1 MKIALHLI
9 ASGSEKPADLARCLN
24 SIKDQVDGM
33 YVLITTPLKDKKL
46 REVAESLGAVVEYK
60 PRSFF
65 HKITK
70 DEVKFIKSL
79 GLTPHIKEGDKIFEF
94 DKARN
99 YSMKMVPKEYDW
111 LFWMDTDDV
120 LRGKQLREIAKDADR
135 RGIES
140 VFLNYIY
147 QAEIEDGKI
156 KAILI
161 EHLRERLIKN
171 TGIYEWV
178 APIHETLIEKKPT
191 RKIDDKRCD
200 VLHLSTKERMLT
212 AIDRNIKALEYLVCF
227 KQGKDPRPNYYLGK
241 AYFDLWLEGHGD
253 QYLDQ
258 AQVLFEKYLTGDHQ
272 SGWAEER
279 SQCWEYLVEIY
290 RAKGEIDNAIKCAH
304 KAMIE
309 DERFPSIYVNLAL
322 CYVQKKEWARAEWW
336 IKQALKMPQP
346 ESTLVTTPKDLI
358 ARSLEVI
365 YHASLNQS
373 KLDEAFAA
381 AVKLLEIYPDSQEMQ
396 ERYEFLSKLK
406 EQRDI
411 TKIFVQLSRYL
422 EQTNQANKLKPLVL
436 AAPDI
441 IKDNPFYSELEL
453 KVNPPRVHNKNE
465 ITIYCGPAFSPWS
478 PKSLEDTNNTFVGGS
493 EEAVIYLSEELVKQ
507 GYKVTVY
514 ADPGDDEGEYNGV
527 TYLPYYKFNT
537 KDQFNIVVSWRRP
550 DLVDQNLNAKKI
562 YIWCHDILNQLDFT
576 PERLS
581 KITKV
586 IVLSPW
592 HRSNIPDIPDN
603 KVLISS
609 NGIRL

>member
-1 MKIALHLI
+1 MKIALHMI
-9 ASGSEKPADLARCLN
+9 ASGSEKPADLERCLR

-33 YVLITTPLKDKKL
+33 YVLITSSLKDKKL

-70 DEVKFIKSL
+70 EEVKFIKSL
-79 GLTPHIKEGDKIFEF
+79 GIKPHISEGDKIFEF

-99 YSMKMVPKEYDW
+99 YSMSMVPSEYDW

-120 LRGKQLREIAKDADR
+120 LRGKHLKDIARDADS
-135 RGIES
+135 RGAES

-147 QAEIEDGKI
+147 QAEIEDGKV

-171 TGIYEWV
+171 TGVYEWV

-191 RKIDDKRCD
+191 KKIDDKRCD
-200 VLHLSTKERMLT
+200 VLHLSTRDRMLT

-241 AYFDLWLEGHGD
+241 AYFDLWLEGRGD
-253 QYLDQ
+253 HYLGQ
-258 AQVLFEKYLTGDHQ
+258 AQVLFERYLNGDNQ

-304 KAMIE
+304 HAMIE

-381 AVKLLEIYPDSQEMQ
+381 AVKLLEIYPDRKEMK

-441 IKDNPFYSELEL
+441 IKNNPFYSELEL

-586 IVLSPW
+586 IVLSPF

-603 KVLISS
+603 KVLISG
-609 NGIRL
+609 NGIKL

>member
-70 DEVKFIKSL
+70 EEVKFIKSL

-111 LFWMDTDDV
+111 LFWMDTDDI

-200 VLHLSTKERMLT
+200 VLHLSTRDRMLT

-227 KQGKDPRPNYYLGK
+227 KKGKDPRPNYYLGK
-241 AYFDLWLEGHGD
+241 AYFDLWLEGRGD
-253 QYLDQ
+253 HYLGQ
-258 AQVLFEKYLTGDHQ
+258 AQVLFERYLNGDNQ

-304 KAMIE
+304 HAMIE

-381 AVKLLEIYPDSQEMQ
+381 AVKLLEIYPDRKEMK

-441 IKDNPFYSELEL
+441 IKNNPFYSELEL

>member
-70 DEVKFIKSL
+70 EEVKFIKSL

-111 LFWMDTDDV
+111 LFWMDTDDI

-171 TGIYEWV
+171 TGVYEWV

-191 RKIDDKRCD
+191 KKIDDKRCD

-227 KQGKDPRPNYYLGK
+227 KKGKDPRPNYYLGK
-241 AYFDLWLEGHGD
+241 AYFDLWLEGRGD
-253 QYLDQ
+253 HYLGQ
-258 AQVLFEKYLTGDHQ
+258 AQVLFERYLNGDNQ

-304 KAMIE
+304 HAMIE

-381 AVKLLEIYPDSQEMQ
+381 AVKLLEIYPDRKEMK

-411 TKIFVQLSRYL
+411 TKIFIQLSRYL

-478 PKSLEDTNNTFVGGS
+478 PKKIEDSSNTFVGGS

>member
-70 DEVKFIKSL
+70 EEVKFIKSL

-111 LFWMDTDDV
+111 LFWMDTDDI

-200 VLHLSTKERMLT
+200 VLHLSTRDRMLT

-227 KQGKDPRPNYYLGK
+227 KKGKDPRPNYYLGK
-241 AYFDLWLEGHGD
+241 AYFDLWLEGRGD
-253 QYLDQ
+253 HYLGQ
-258 AQVLFEKYLTGDHQ
+258 AQVLFERYLNGDNQ

-304 KAMIE
+304 HAMIE

-381 AVKLLEIYPDSQEMQ
+381 AVKLLEIYPDRKEMK

-441 IKDNPFYSELEL
+441 IKNNPFYSELEL

-592 HRSNIPDIPDN
+592 HRSNIPDVPDN
-603 KVLISS
+603 KVLVST

>member
-70 DEVKFIKSL
+70 EEVKFIKSL

-111 LFWMDTDDV
+111 LFWMDTDDI

-200 VLHLSTKERMLT
+200 VLHLSTRDRMLT

-227 KQGKDPRPNYYLGK
+227 KKGKDPRPNYYLGK
-241 AYFDLWLEGHGD
+241 AYFDLWLEGRGD
-253 QYLDQ
+253 HYLGQ
-258 AQVLFEKYLTGDHQ
+258 AQVLFERYLNGDNQ

-304 KAMIE
+304 HAMIE

-346 ESTLVTTPKDLI
+346 ESTLITTPKDLI

-441 IKDNPFYSELEL
+441 IKNNPFYSELEL

-592 HRSNIPDIPDN
+592 HRSNIPDVPDN

>member
-1 MKIALHLI
+1 
-9 ASGSEKPADLARCLN
+9 
-24 SIKDQVDGM
+24 
-33 YVLITTPLKDKKL
+33 
-46 REVAESLGAVVEYK
+46 
-60 PRSFF
+60 
-65 HKITK
+65 
-70 DEVKFIKSL
+70 
-79 GLTPHIKEGDKIFEF
+79 
-94 DKARN
+94 
-99 YSMKMVPKEYDW
+99 
-111 LFWMDTDDV
+111 
-120 LRGKQLREIAKDADR
+120 
-135 RGIES
+135 
-140 VFLNYIY
+140 
-147 QAEIEDGKI
+147 
-156 KAILI
+156 
-161 EHLRERLIKN
+161 
-171 TGIYEWV
+171 
-178 APIHETLIEKKPT
+178 
-191 RKIDDKRCD
+191 
-200 VLHLSTKERMLT
+200 
-212 AIDRNIKALEYLVCF
+212 
-227 KQGKDPRPNYYLGK
+227 
-241 AYFDLWLEGHGD
+241 
-253 QYLDQ
+253 
-258 AQVLFEKYLTGDHQ
+258 
-272 SGWAEER
+272 
-279 SQCWEYLVEIY
+279 
-290 RAKGEIDNAIKCAH
+290 
-304 KAMIE
+304 MIE

-346 ESTLVTTPKDLI
+346 ESTLITTPKDLI

-381 AVKLLEIYPDSQEMQ
+381 AVKLLEIYPDRKEMK

-411 TKIFVQLSRYL
+411 TKIFIQLSRYL
-422 EQTNQANKLKPLVL
+422 EQTNQGNKLKPLVL